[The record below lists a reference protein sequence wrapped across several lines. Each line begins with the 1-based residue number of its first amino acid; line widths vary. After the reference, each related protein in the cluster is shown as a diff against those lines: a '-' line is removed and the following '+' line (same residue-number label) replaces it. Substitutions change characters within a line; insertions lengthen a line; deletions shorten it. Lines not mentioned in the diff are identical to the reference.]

1 MKIKVR
7 ILIVED
13 EFKIADVIA
22 SRLRKENYIVDVFDN
37 GEAGLDNALT
47 NIYDLIIL
55 DVMLPKVD
63 GFKILEEIRREKINA
78 KVIMLTAKSMIED
91 KLMGGN
97 SGANDYLT
105 KPFHIDEL
113 VARVNA
119 QLRMD
124 NVQVQKYYVEAG
136 DLRLNIKNTTLIC
149 TTTNES
155 IEVVCKEFMLLEYL
169 MKFTTT
175 GDVYV
180 AVYFCTSISKIPA
193 DGGTYIPR
201 NGEESYSGTA
211 RKFYISTSKT
221 LYAADAMASYYNSY
235 FFGLTPYNGKV
246 TNTNEHNPITL
257 VQGGTA
263 SETALNK
270 SDRNLGN
277 WGLQYAMNFT
287 LKNNY
292 SKPVKFKGYIISN
305 PISHCAGIRS
315 GNSVDGVFLE
325 PNESNENPDNNR
337 WQFFES
343 TTLPA
348 NTGSVTI
355 DFQYM
360 HLSKGNAP
368 CLMQFEVVPA

>member
-1 MKIKVR
+1 MR

-22 SRLRKENYIVDVFDN
+22 SRLRKENYIVAVFDN

-169 MKFTTT
+169 MKNKNQ
-175 GDVYV
+175 VLQKEQLYE
-180 AVYFCTSISKIPA
+180 KI
-193 DGGTYIPR
+193 
-201 NGEESYSGTA
+201 
-211 RKFYISTSKT
+211 
-221 LYAADAMASYYNSY
+221 
-235 FFGLTPYNGKV
+235 
-246 TNTNEHNPITL
+246 
-257 VQGGTA
+257 
-263 SETALNK
+263 
-270 SDRNLGN
+270 
-277 WGLQYAMNFT
+277 WGL
-287 LKNNY
+287 
-292 SKPVKFKGYIISN
+292 
-305 PISHCAGIRS
+305 
-315 GNSVDGVFLE
+315 D
-325 PNESNENPDNNR
+325 NESESNNLEAYLSFIRKKIKIIGSNVQIKAIRGLGYKLEVEN
-337 WQFFES
+337 
-343 TTLPA
+343 
-348 NTGSVTI
+348 
-355 DFQYM
+355 
-360 HLSKGNAP
+360 
-368 CLMQFEVVPA
+368 